1 MKKKQDIY
9 LFIIILFFLS
19 LFWFIVCFE
28 IKKTRNFREEYK
40 SHTINTFMN
49 LKFKGNIVSLKEY
62 NYGGRIYGLM
72 AVKLD
77 YCNVD
82 SFYVFDNML
91 CLKISKGM
99 AILPTNCIHPYD
111 TFDERSNALLKSIY
125 VMVNMKN
132 DNQVIY
138 VDSLGCQFSE
148 NLDFPSKPFKK
159 DLFDQISKEFICQN

>member
-1 MKKKQDIY
+1 MKKNQNIY
-9 LFIIILFFLS
+9 FFIIVLFFLS

-40 SHTINTFMN
+40 SHTINTFKN
-49 LKFKGNIVSLKEY
+49 LKFKGDIVSLKECDF
-62 NYGGRIYGLM
+62 GGRIYGLI

-99 AILPTNCIHPYD
+99 AILPTNCIHPND
-111 TFDERSNALLKSIY
+111 TFDKRSNALLKSIY

-132 DNQVIY
+132 DNQVVY
-138 VDSLGCQFSE
+138 VDSLGYQFSE
-148 NLDFPSKPFKK
+148 NLDFPSKPFNK
-159 DLFDQISKEFICQN
+159 DLFDQISIDIVGQN